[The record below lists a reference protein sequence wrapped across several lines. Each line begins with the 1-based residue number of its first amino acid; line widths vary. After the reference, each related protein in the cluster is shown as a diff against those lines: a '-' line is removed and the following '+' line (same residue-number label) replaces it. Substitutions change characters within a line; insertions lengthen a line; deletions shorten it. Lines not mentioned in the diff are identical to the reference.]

1 MAALKRTPIRHAL
14 LGVGIWLMAI
24 GICMACSIPVFRYAL
39 ERWPSDPY
47 EVFVFYKGKL
57 ADSDEKLLTAVESR
71 ESGDDQYSN
80 IRVTRVNLEADI
92 EEELEQIWNSQKTD
106 KLPWM
111 TILYPVVSRNPT
123 VVWSGPFTT
132 DNTEILVDS
141 PARKEVAKR
150 LLKGET
156 AVWVFLKSGDAKK
169 DAATQ
174 KLLEAE
180 LKELAKVLKL
190 PDELIDEQGN
200 QVQEQG
206 TKLRIAFS
214 VVSVSREDPKEK
226 MFVEMLLKTEADL
239 SGMEEPMAFPI
250 FGRGRALYALVGRG
264 INRENIQEAG
274 AFLAGPCSCQVKELN
289 PGTDILMSVNW
300 DDQIAGTV
308 FADRELPPL
317 SGLPDYTE
325 IEIQSESSEEREG
338 SGSETVEVA
347 KPELVKEAETVPIAP
362 AKIAVQPAPQ
372 AKMSSM
378 MRNILLVAALLAVG
392 ILAASFLVYFN
403 KSA

>member
-1 MAALKRTPIRHAL
+1 
-14 LGVGIWLMAI
+14 MAI
-24 GICMACSIPVFRYAL
+24 GIGMACSIPVFRYAL

-250 FGRGRALYALVGRG
+250 FGRGRTLYALVGRG

-347 KPELVKEAETVPIAP
+347 KPELVKEAETDPIAP